1 MVCNSLSLYLYLF
14 SKGKKKKAC
23 QSPSTISIFSF
34 FFLLDIYRSLYLCN
48 ESCIILFPKPHWFQI
63 WLGFFLSSHR
73 RLFGKNKNTT
83 TQDPDPDIKEELVAK
98 LKARLRNYLIFDRER
113 RKQIHRLEREVRCL
127 KERLERERGEMK
139 RARDELMRRYITQ
152 QQFRER
158 EEELRKGT
166 VIIRGLRDVDER
178 LGRVQDE
185 VRGLM
190 GEKLPDW

>member
-1 MVCNSLSLYLYLF
+1 
-14 SKGKKKKAC
+14 
-23 QSPSTISIFSF
+23 
-34 FFLLDIYRSLYLCN
+34 
-48 ESCIILFPKPHWFQI
+48 
-63 WLGFFLSSHR
+63 
-73 RLFGKNKNTT
+73 
-83 TQDPDPDIKEELVAK
+83 
-98 LKARLRNYLIFDRER
+98 
-113 RKQIHRLEREVRCL
+113 
-127 KERLERERGEMK
+127 MK

>member
-1 MVCNSLSLYLYLF
+1 
-14 SKGKKKKAC
+14 
-23 QSPSTISIFSF
+23 
-34 FFLLDIYRSLYLCN
+34 
-48 ESCIILFPKPHWFQI
+48 
-63 WLGFFLSSHR
+63 LSSHR
-73 RLFGKNKNTT
+73 RLFGKKKNTT

-113 RKQIHRLEREVRCL
+113 RKQIRRLEREVRCL
-127 KERLERERGEMK
+127 KERLARERGETK

-158 EEELRKGT
+158 EEELRKGI

-190 GEKLPDW
+190 GEKLPDC